1 MRLFNED
8 KKFLSSLSEGLVV
21 VARLYDYKSWTLT
34 ADFDEE
40 VETIE
45 IISSQKLFN
54 SLITKHKNEE
64 QTLPYLRK

>member
-1 MRLFNED
+1 M
-8 KKFLSSLSEGLVV
+8 
-21 VARLYDYKSWTLT
+21 
-34 ADFDEE
+34 DFDEE

-45 IISSQKLFN
+45 IMSSQKLFN